1 MGTLKVNGNIE
12 AVGNIVIN
20 SANNV
25 DRFLHFDSTD
35 STGGYDWRIG
45 YLGTGAGNANYL
57 VFQSTGSAGENW
69 TSALQFGLTD
79 LNATFAGSILPLTN
93 NSKTIGSSSYKWS
106 NIYAT
111 TFTGALSGTA
121 SKATNLTV
129 ADGSTDVERKI
140 LVTTEATSGQNT
152 YCVPGVTANYVKKTL
167 TAEGGFIGNA
177 STATKLATARTIRT
191 NLASTSTASF
201 DGSANITPGV
211 TGTLAV
217 GNGGTGKT
225 SFSAGYLILGNGSS
239 ALKTTNA
246 HINYSAGTTS
256 TAGYEELVLGNSTKS
271 GTAGNTYGRLALYS
285 SSSAGVYLTA
295 AATTGWSYTSIL
307 PLADGTLLNTGNY
320 SSYALPLSGGTVT
333 GTLTLSKTTDASGT
347 TAAAPALII
356 GGTSTT
362 AHIQMD
368 SNEIMAKSNGTT
380 PTTLYINADGGLVS
394 IGSGGLTVGGTI
406 TGTLS
411 GNASSATTST
421 YLATSTASDNVARH
435 VYFAYNGD
443 AVGKQRVVIDDNF
456 KYNPSTNT
464 LSVPNVSGNASS
476 ASAAPWSGITG
487 KPTLFQIYDRG
498 AIGSSYNID
507 TMTINGLFEIRASS
521 EVTISGTGAP
531 TNSWYP
537 CLSMYGSNCRMQ
549 IAGGNAH
556 GFWIRGRQGPD
567 PTLASHGWLK
577 IQITQGYGSTLPSG
591 SGYLAGTVFYKT

>member
-1 MGTLKVNGNIE
+1 MGTFKVNGNIE
-12 AVGNIVIN
+12 ATGNIIIN
-20 SANNV
+20 TANNV

-45 YLGTGAGNANYL
+45 YLGTGADNANYL
-57 VFQSTGSAGENW
+57 VFQSTGNAGENW
-69 TSALQFGLTD
+69 TSALRFGLND

-93 NSKTIGSSSYKWS
+93 NSKTIGSSSYKWN

-152 YCVPGVTANYVKKTL
+152 YCVPGVTANYIKKTL
-167 TAEGGFIGNA
+167 TAAGGFIGNLTGNATSA
-177 STATKLATARTIRT
+177 SAAPWSGITGKPDYYPVRQ
-191 NLASTSTASF
+191 SKSTAS
-201 DGSANITPGV
+201 NYRPLLMHYV
-211 TGTLAV
+211 
-217 GNGGTGKT
+217 NGG
-225 SFSAGYLILGNGSS
+225 
-239 ALKTTNA
+239 
-246 HINYSAGTTS
+246 
-256 TAGYEELVLGNSTKS
+256 
-271 GTAGNTYGRLALYS
+271 YG
-285 SSSAGVYLTA
+285 
-295 AATTGWSYTSIL
+295 
-307 PLADGTLLNTGNY
+307 AD
-320 SSYALPLSGGTVT
+320 P
-333 GTLTLSKTTDASGT
+333 
-347 TAAAPALII
+347 
-356 GGTSTT
+356 GTSN
-362 AHIQMD
+362 AQVYY
-368 SNEIMAKSNGTT
+368 NETIAACPSTGAIAAKKFIGA
-380 PTTLYINADGGLVS
+380 LQGNAD
-394 IGSGGLTVGGTI
+394 T
-406 TGTLS
+406 
-411 GNASSATTST
+411 ATTST
-421 YLATSTASDNVARH
+421 YLATSTGSDNTARH

-443 AVGKQRVVIDDNF
+443 AVGKQRVVIDNNF

-464 LSVPNVSGNASS
+464 LSVPNISGNASS

-487 KPTLFQIYDRG
+487 KPSLFQIYDRG